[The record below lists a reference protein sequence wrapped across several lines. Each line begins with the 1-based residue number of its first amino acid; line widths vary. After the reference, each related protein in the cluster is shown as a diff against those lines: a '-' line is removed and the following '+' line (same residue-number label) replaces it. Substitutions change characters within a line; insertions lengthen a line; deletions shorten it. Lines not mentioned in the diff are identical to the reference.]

1 MVTHIRDEDLPRLAA
16 AWANGPVVAAAR
28 SAALS
33 PDSPLVIEVL
43 AAFEALVALF
53 EDDLRGE
60 ADYVTVDPALTRVA
74 LKAVRDALAAAYA
87 RPVLSR
93 TDHAALMRPWRS
105 VYPVATM
112 AEPDLGPQAERVK
125 ALFAVLPRLSDRCH
139 DQGSRALYDDLVD
152 RSFAGENDRADA
164 RRPAF
169 SAAVLTSRR
178 RAWALVRRSAAEVLS
193 RPCATCRVPTAT
205 AETRRE
211 VERRAGPVPGRRLR
225 PARRRRAAGRL
236 HRPARGA
243 GQLARPP
250 AARPVQLSSSSAPQ
264 ALTTR
269 SAVTPHRC
277 ARSQPSSCQS
287 S

>member
-1 MVTHIRDEDLPRLAA
+1 MTRRTVIRRLEDHPNFDEVLSVLATVAHIRDEDLPRLAA

-74 LKAVRDALAAAYA
+74 LKAVRDAVAAAYA

-93 TDHAALMRPWRS
+93 TEHAALMRPWRS
-105 VYPVATM
+105 VYPIATM

-125 ALFAVLPRLSDRCH
+125 ALFAALPRLSDRCH

-164 RRPAF
+164 RRAAF

-178 RAWALVRRSAAEVLS
+178 RAWALLRRSAAELLS
-193 RPCATCRVPTAT
+193 RPCPTCRVPAAT
-205 AETRRE
+205 AETLRE
-211 VERRAGPVPGRRLR
+211 VERV
-225 PARRRRAAGRL
+225 
-236 HRPARGA
+236 
-243 GQLARPP
+243 
-250 AARPVQLSSSSAPQ
+250 Q
-264 ALTTR
+264 ALCLD
-269 SAVTPHRC
+269 AAC
-277 ARSQPSSCQS
+277 ALLVADALPDACTDLLVQPVSSLVPLQRDPSS
-287 S
+287 